1 MYSSLTPSGFRR
13 QFTVTAALAACIAL
27 ACDSPGGPDPA
38 TIPVELRLS
47 MDSVRVFEGSS
58 VQLTSTYLNGDGAII
73 DPALEEWPT
82 TWHSSNESVAVVVD
96 GLVTGLSPGES
107 VITASSGELSDQA
120 TVDVRAVPTA
130 EDLVLAMDISP
141 DTLGSGGSFVIHYSI
156 TNTARDTAIL
166 TTQSTCLAD
175 SHATRDSQDIAFGG
189 WCTPLGYDW
198 PIAPGATSEI
208 TIHHVAAI
216 VPDWIPADP
225 GVYTVTLE
233 SNVIEINGRQA
244 YLPTLDGEVIL
255 VPAPTLE
262 DLTFAMS
269 LEPDTVAP
277 GESFML
283 SYSITNMAS
292 VQVILRFP
300 SSCIYLAPQVY
311 RGDER
316 VYLAGTMHGCRC
328 MFTDWEIA
336 PGATL
341 TGSLGASATI
351 LIPPPDLSEQGP
363 AEPGSY
369 TIVWPP
375 ESPMWINRY
384 PAEIPTLSDTLTVA
398 G

>member
-1 MYSSLTPSGFRR
+1 MCSSLTQPGFR
-13 QFTVTAALAACIAL
+13 QQLTVTAALAACIAL

-38 TIPVELRLS
+38 TIPVELRLNV
-47 MDSVRVFEGSS
+47 DSVRVFEGSS
-58 VQLTSTYLNGDGAII
+58 VQLTSTYLNGDGSIIEPAPQEWAI
-73 DPALEEWPT
+73 
-82 TWHSSNESVAVVVD
+82 TWHSSNESVALVVD

-107 VITASSGELSDQA
+107 AITASSGELSDQA
-120 TVDVRAVPTA
+120 VVDVRAVPTA
-130 EDLVLAMDISP
+130 EDLVLAMDIAP
-141 DTLGSGGSFVIHYSI
+141 DTLGSGGSFVIDYSI

-166 TTQSTCLAD
+166 TTQNTCLAD
-175 SHATRDSQDIAFGG
+175 SHATRDGQDIAFGG

-216 VPDWIPADP
+216 VPDLIPADP

-233 SNVIEINGRQA
+233 SNVVEINGRGA
-244 YLPTLDGEVIL
+244 HLPSLEQEL
-255 VPAPTLE
+255 VLMPAPTLE
-262 DLTFAMS
+262 DLIFSMS

-277 GESFML
+277 SESFLL
-283 SYSITNMAS
+283 SYSITNTAS
-292 VQVILRFP
+292 VQVVLRFP

-311 RGDER
+311 HGDER
-316 VYLAGTMHGCRC
+316 VYFAGTTHGCRPA
-328 MFTDWEIA
+328 FTDWEIA

-341 TGSLGASATI
+341 THSLGASATV
-351 LIPPPDLSEQGP
+351 LIPPELSEQVP

-369 TIVWPP
+369 PIVWPP

-384 PAEIPTLSDTLTVA
+384 PAEIPTLRDTLTVV